1 MKFTDLH
8 YELKG
13 TKDTI
18 SEFYAATQLWDSSH
32 IYFFVCA
39 LQAWTYKKKAVPW
52 ELNIL
57 SCVKAQTTIVLAC
70 TIHNEFE
77 EIVNCLCTG
86 WVWKIYKGII
96 VKNIFMGSFHS
107 S

>member
-1 MKFTDLH
+1 MIFTDLH

-39 LQAWTYKKKAVPW
+39 LQA
-52 ELNIL
+52 
-57 SCVKAQTTIVLAC
+57 
-70 TIHNEFE
+70 
-77 EIVNCLCTG
+77 
-86 WVWKIYKGII
+86 
-96 VKNIFMGSFHS
+96 
-107 S
+107 